1 MEWRNSAHTQL
12 TRKLNLSQ
20 FTIHCLL
27 IWFQKQDMW
36 KDSSLMTWF
45 SSWDGDADDFS
56 LRASEEKSPRYS
68 DYFAFHLW
76 NITGILSEV
85 VFLFIY
91 SWWTHTWQLSM
102 GQTGTKVASKI
113 ANSFTFSGSPSD
125 DLTLDGA
132 THSAVS
138 SFRGEVTLIRPSLNY
153 WILNICTLQHRII
166 FHSRHPLGVLKT
178 RLHVLRRG
186 WGPRTWILWGS
197 AAQEEGRKEENE
209 TSIKESRPSG
219 RGEVQSALPA
229 CGLSNHFVLRLIIHK
244 TICILLV

>member
-12 TRKLNLSQ
+12 TRKLNLLQ
-20 FTIHCLL
+20 YTVC
-27 IWFQKQDMW
+27 WFDFRNKICERTRPSW
-36 KDSSLMTWF
+36 HDSPLGTEMIS
-45 SSWDGDADDFS
+45 AYVPQ
-56 LRASEEKSPRYS
+56 KSPRYS

-138 SFRGEVTLIRPSLNY
+138 SFRGKVTLIRPTLNH
-153 WILNICTLQHRII
+153 WLLNICTLQHRII
-166 FHSRHPLGVLKT
+166 FHSRHPLGVLEK
-178 RLHVLRRG
+178 RLHVLWRG
-186 WGPRTWILWGS
+186 WGPRTWILWRS

>member
-1 MEWRNSAHTQL
+1 MISACVPQ
-12 TRKLNLSQ
+12 
-20 FTIHCLL
+20 
-27 IWFQKQDMW
+27 
-36 KDSSLMTWF
+36 
-45 SSWDGDADDFS
+45 
-56 LRASEEKSPRYS
+56 KSPRYS

-85 VFLFIY
+85 VFLIY
-91 SWWTHTWQLSM
+91 IQLVDTHTWQLSM

-138 SFRGEVTLIRPSLNY
+138 SFRGEVTLIRPTLNY
-153 WILNICTLQHRII
+153 WLLNICTLQHRVIFH
-166 FHSRHPLGVLKT
+166 FHSRHPLGVLEK

-186 WGPRTWILWGS
+186 RGPRTWILWGS

-219 RGEVQSALPA
+219 RGEVQSTLPA